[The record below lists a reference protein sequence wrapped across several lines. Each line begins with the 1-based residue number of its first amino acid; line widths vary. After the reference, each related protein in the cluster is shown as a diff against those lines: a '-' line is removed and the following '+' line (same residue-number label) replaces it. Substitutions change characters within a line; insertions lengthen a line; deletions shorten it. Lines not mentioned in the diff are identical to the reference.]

1 MGPGFRLGDD
11 KGMVSVGVIIG
22 AHGVKGEVRL
32 KSFTA
37 DPSAIA
43 GFGPLAAGAGES
55 FEIVKLRPGKDGFI
69 AILKGV
75 TDRDRAEALKG
86 TELFVGS
93 ERLPNPGKGE
103 IYLRDLIGLAV
114 VSNGARLGEV
124 IAVQNYGAG
133 DLLDVKLE
141 GRTDTVLIPF
151 AKGFVTEVDMEGGRI
166 VVDLPEGF
174 LDEELRQ
181 S

>member
-1 MGPGFRLGDD
+1 MAPRDL
-11 KGMVSVGVIIG
+11 VAVGVIIG

-37 DPSAIA
+37 DPSAVA
-43 GFGPLAAGAGES
+43 GYGPLATGAGES

-93 ERLPNPGKGE
+93 EQLPKLQKGE

-133 DLLDVKLE
+133 ELLDVKMD

-151 AKGFVTEVDMEGGRI
+151 AKGFVVNTDLAGGTI

-174 LDEELRQ
+174 LDETE
-181 S
+181 